1 METQKQRRNR
11 LARERYTQNERT
23 RERYQL
29 KARAAILERN
39 EKRKVVL
46 REKAKE
52 DGYIFCGSKKYNINA
67 LILESYE
74 QERIAIIRLNTDSMF
89 WKTDQGREYAAECV
103 RLKAC
108 LRLRNLYHNM
118 NPEEKTQY
126 WAKRKEWLTIEK
138 KREYAKRYYEKL
150 KNNDPDEFYRR
161 QRIAHKKQRQKPL
174 NKAKSNMRNRFRDA
188 LKHYRQTQSDKM
200 STMIGCTWAFFDQ
213 WIASQF
219 KRGMKWENYGKVW
232 HIDHIEPLA
241 RFDASDQNDMK
252 RAWHYSNLR
261 PLKASENLKKGA
273 KIVTCQPELPIA
285 MI

>member
-29 KARAAILERN
+29 KARAAISERN
-39 EKRKVVL
+39 EKRKVVR

-74 QERIAIIRLNTDSMF
+74 QERRQIIRLNSDAMF
-89 WKTDQGREYAAECV
+89 WKTDEGREYAAESL

-108 LRLRNLYHNM
+108 LRLRTIYHNM
-118 NPEEKTQY
+118 KPEEKTQY

-138 KREYAKRYYEKL
+138 KREYAKRYHEKL
-150 KNNDPDEFYRR
+150 KNNDPSEFYRR
-161 QRIAHKKQRQKPL
+161 QRIARKKQRQKPL

-188 LKHYRQTQSDKM
+188 LKHYRQTHRDGM
-200 STMIGCTWAFFDQ
+200 STMIGCTWTFFDQ

-219 KRGMKWENYGKVW
+219 KRGMKWENYGRVW

-241 RFDASDQNDMK
+241 HFDITDQNDMK

-261 PLKASENLKKGA
+261 PLKAAENIKKGA
-273 KIVTCQPELPIA
+273 KIITCQPELLIA

>member
-29 KARAAILERN
+29 KARAAISERN
-39 EKRKVVL
+39 EKRKVVR

-74 QERIAIIRLNTDSMF
+74 QERRQIIRLNSDAMF
-89 WKTDQGREYAAECV
+89 WKTDEGREYAAESL
-103 RLKAC
+103 RSKAC
-108 LRLRNLYHNM
+108 LRLRTIYHNM

-126 WAKRKEWLTIEK
+126 RTKRKEWLTIEK
-138 KREYAKRYYEKL
+138 KREYAQKYHEKL
-150 KNNDPDEFYRR
+150 KNNNPDEFYKR
-161 QRIAHKKQRQKPL
+161 QRMAHKKQRQKPL
-174 NKAKSNMRNRFRDA
+174 NKAKSNMRRRFRDA
-188 LKHYRQTQSDKM
+188 LKHYRQTQRDSM
-200 STMIGCTWAFFDQ
+200 STMIGCTWAFFEQ
-213 WIASQF
+213 WITSQF
-219 KRGMKWENYGKVW
+219 KKRMKWENYGKVW

-241 RFDASDQNDMK
+241 RFDFTDQNDTK

-261 PLKASENLKKGA
+261 PLKAAENIKKGA
-273 KIVTCQPELPIA
+273 KIVTCQPELLIA
-285 MI
+285 ML

>member
-29 KARAAILERN
+29 KARAAISERN
-39 EKRKVVL
+39 EKRKVVR

-74 QERIAIIRLNTDSMF
+74 QERRQIIRLNSDAMF
-89 WKTDQGREYAAECV
+89 WKTDEGREYAAECV

-108 LRLRNLYHNM
+108 LRLRNLYHGM
-118 NPEEKTQY
+118 TTEEKKQY
-126 WAKRKEWLTIEK
+126 NANRKKQLTLEK
-138 KREYAKRYYEKL
+138 KREYAQRYHEKL
-150 KNNDPDEFYRR
+150 KNNNPDEFYKR
-161 QRIAHKKQRQKPL
+161 QRMAHKKQRQKPL
-174 NKAKSNMRNRFRDA
+174 NKAKSNMRKRFRDE
-188 LKHYRQTQSDKM
+188 LKHYRQTQRDGM
-200 STMIGCTWAFFDQ
+200 SAMIGCTWTFFDQ

-219 KRGMKWENYGKVW
+219 KRGMKWENYGRVW

-241 RFDASDQNDMK
+241 HFDVTDQNDMK

-261 PLKASENLKKGA
+261 PLKAAENIKKGA
-273 KIVTCQPELPIA
+273 KIITCQPELLIA

>member
-11 LARERYTQNERT
+11 LARERYTQNEST
-23 RERYQL
+23 RKRYQL
-29 KARAAILERN
+29 KARAAIAERN
-39 EKRKVVL
+39 EKRKAVL

-52 DGYIFCGSKKYNINA
+52 DGYIFCGSRKYNINS

-74 QERIAIIRLNTDSMF
+74 QERRAIIRLNSDAMF
-89 WKTDQGREYAAECV
+89 WKTDEGREYAAESL
-103 RLKAC
+103 RSKAC
-108 LRLRNLYHNM
+108 LRLRTIYHNM
-118 NPEEKTQY
+118 NTEEKTQY

-138 KREYAKRYYEKL
+138 KREYAQKYHEKL
-150 KNNDPDEFYRR
+150 KNNNPDEFYRR
-161 QRIAHKKQRQKPL
+161 QRMAHKKQRQKPL
-174 NKAKSNMRNRFRDA
+174 NKAKSNMRKRFRDA
-188 LKHYRQTQSDKM
+188 LKHYRQTKRDKM

-241 RFDASDQNDMK
+241 RFDVTDQNDMK

-261 PLKASENLKKGA
+261 PLKAAENLKKGA
-273 KIVTCQPELPIA
+273 KIVTCQPELTIA
-285 MI
+285 MP